1 MNFLHFQFWLAYQ
14 KDVISVSTTNYT
26 SDDKKHLDTQTKAK
40 DSTIHPTSGNSKEII
55 KETTGGPSED
65 LAEKD
70 TTDTTNGAVG
80 SFATVDELA
89 INDTTIKSEAVR
101 AFKSHENTKKDS
113 VTNLH

>member
-1 MNFLHFQFWLAYQ
+1 M
-14 KDVISVSTTNYT
+14 STTNYT
-26 SDDKKHLDTQTKAK
+26 SDDNKKQLDTQTKAK
-40 DSTIHPTSGNSKEII
+40 DSTIHPTRGNSKEII
-55 KETTGGPSED
+55 KETTAGPSED

-101 AFKSHENTKKDS
+101 AFKSHENTKKTLLLIY
-113 VTNLH
+113 TN